1 MADAPIQGEQV
12 SNEED
17 APIEEELSKEGSVE
31 ATPVVDGQEERH
43 RDSPNLDDR
52 EGETASSSSSDDDQP
67 PPAKEGKKKGKEVAS
82 EVPLLAD
89 TPFESSIFM
98 SQASTSKNI
107 SNIRNA
113 MKWFNQ
119 EMGTMKSLLGD
130 ILKVVGAQ
138 IPPPPPPAAQV
149 EGPTGPSEQGS
160 GPSGPLESESVQK
173 EVEESLA
180 PKPPAPSS
188 PSRTPIP
195 PTPPSAPTAPPAPQ
209 TFKKPQSR
217 SVSSPAPF
225 QSTSSSASSTAIPS
239 PSPILEAPPASS
251 AGASSSSSGP
261 SLEPVDDLPTTSH
274 SFLHPTP
281 PPSFITIIPER
292 AQLNSPFMEQIKD
305 DFEEGI
311 LRYVHNL
318 PEVQLSQFRKA
329 ISDLTL
335 GISHTLDVQI
345 DFATLLVPEEI
356 ALPQIHF
363 LVMESS
369 VGSII
374 FERFARVMGRIKV
387 QKGCLVAF
395 PRFLFRE
402 YHQGQVS
409 AEVLAS
415 ILSECERLTSSE
427 WSKFYPLS
435 AQQLF
440 ALNEAQAREGKPA
453 ISPST
458 LDMNSI
464 HLVNDP
470 FKVWEE
476 RYKVY
481 VAMHKTLR
489 DNHNHYPVTMDQF
502 LTCSSFGT
510 RRFLKMNMDKNAYAD
525 LLYQHLDLHLKRMA
539 SSMGPTYSLN
549 LHH

>member
-1 MADAPIQGEQV
+1 
-12 SNEED
+12 
-17 APIEEELSKEGSVE
+17 
-31 ATPVVDGQEERH
+31 
-43 RDSPNLDDR
+43 
-52 EGETASSSSSDDDQP
+52 
-67 PPAKEGKKKGKEVAS
+67 
-82 EVPLLAD
+82 
-89 TPFESSIFM
+89 M
-98 SQASTSKNI
+98 SQASASKEI

-113 MKWFNQ
+113 MMWFNQ
-119 EMGTMKSLLGD
+119 EMGTMKNLLGD

-149 EGPTGPSEQGS
+149 PESGPSRPSVQEVGPTGPKAAAAPAEAAVNVEGPSGPADQVKGPPRPAEQGS

-173 EVEESLA
+173 EAEKFLE
-180 PKPPAPSS
+180 PKPSAPSS
-188 PSRTPIP
+188 PSHTPIP

-217 SVSSPAPF
+217 PISSPTPFPPHSTSSPA
-225 QSTSSSASSTAIPS
+225 SSTTIPS
-239 PSPILEAPPASS
+239 SSPILEAPPASS

-261 SLEPVDDLPTTSH
+261 SLGPVDDLPTTSH
-274 SFLHPTP
+274 SFIHPTP
-281 PPSFITIIPER
+281 PPSFITIIPEK
-292 AQLNSPFMEQIKD
+292 AQLNSPFMEKIKD

-311 LRYVHNL
+311 LRYVHRL

-329 ISDLTL
+329 ISALTPD
-335 GISHTLDVQI
+335 ISHTSDDQV
-345 DFATLLVPEEI
+345 DFATLQMPEEI

-374 FERFARVMGRIKV
+374 FERFARVMGRIRV

-402 YHQGQVS
+402 YHQGNVS
-409 AEVLAS
+409 AKVLAP

-440 ALNEAQAREGKPA
+440 ALNEALAREGKLA
-453 ISPST
+453 ISPAT
-458 LDMNSI
+458 FLDMNSI

-476 RYKVY
+476 RYKCFPSV
-481 VAMHKTLR
+481 VKEDL
-489 DNHNHYPVTMDQF
+489 VVSKV
-502 LTCSSFGT
+502 SS
-510 RRFLKMNMDKNAYAD
+510 RLFLKDSFTPPLGSSTGQQTFVSGWKPLTNIKESLTYRYVHSYQGAAKAAAKKSVDIPYVSG
-525 LLYQHLDLHLKRMA
+525 LLSPL
-539 SSMGPTYSLN
+539 TYISFVPD
-549 LHH
+549 H